1 MANIVLKHQVS
12 TGLAPSLEA
21 LKRGEIAINLADGDI
36 YYRKVTN
43 AGEESTDVVTK
54 LDIAGALSRLAD
66 TEITTPAEGQALV
79 YDGTAAKW
87 KNVTLTTANIS
98 NFATAVEAI
107 LSEAAGDSL
116 QAHSDKLDKLAALET
131 QGTIVQT
138 ADGYA
143 TRTIESTTLTVTNG
157 DGVAGNPTIEMPA
170 SGVTANTYGSATAIP
185 VITVDAQGRVTAAS
199 TESISSTLN
208 VAGDAG
214 TDEIALGTDTLTVA
228 GAGGLETAVTDNTIT
243 VTAGDTIV
251 KTSGAQTIG
260 DVKTFTTAPEISAE
274 MTLDSATDNQAV
286 KVALL
291 KEQTIYTDA
300 NEAGA
305 TAAVGGIQKG
315 KRYENADILD
325 IINDL
330 LHPYVAPTNIRLSLN
345 EAGGTFEKGV
355 TKSISSG
362 TVSWTAGSQAITK
375 AEILQG
381 GSSVAGEAAVSSG
394 NSIAVTLT
402 SPVSVTD
409 NASFTPRVTDATKAT
424 TGSAVSF
431 TFVYPFYHGVI
442 EAATTVDETS
452 VKALTKDVSSKGTKT
467 YTYDTAGATKK
478 CVIAFPAAYGNLK
491 SVLDPNNFE
500 NVDSFI
506 KQTFNITGL
515 DSTAQSYNVYVCET
529 NVASMA
535 FKFSF

>member
-1 MANIVLKHQVS
+1 MANVILKHQVT
-12 TGLAPSLEA
+12 TGLAPQLDV
-21 LKRGEIAINLADGDI
+21 LKRGEIAINLVDGDI

-43 AGEESTDVVTK
+43 AGEESTDVVTR

-66 TEITTPAEGQALV
+66 AEITTPAEGQALV

-157 DGVAGNPTIEMPA
+157 NGVAGNPTIEMPA

-208 VAGDAG
+208 VAGDEG
-214 TDEIALGTDTLTVA
+214 TDAVALGTDTLTVA

-251 KTSGAQTIG
+251 KTSGAQTIA
-260 DVKTFTTAPEISAE
+260 DTKTFSTAPEISAE
-274 MTLDSATDNQAV
+274 MTMAAATDNQAV

-291 KEQTIYTDA
+291 KEQTVYTDA

-305 TAAVGGIQKG
+305 TAAVGGIAKG

-355 TKSISSG
+355 TKTISSG
-362 TVSWTAGSQAITK
+362 TVSWTAGSQAISK
-375 AEILQG
+375 AEILQ
-381 GSSVAGEAAVSSG
+381 SSVAVGEAAVSSG
-394 NSIAVTLT
+394 SSVAVTIT
-402 SPVSVTD
+402 SPVEVDD
-409 NASFTPRVTDATKAT
+409 NTSFTPRVTDATKMT

-442 EAATTVDETS
+442 EAATAVDETS
-452 VKALTKDVSSKGTKT
+452 VKALTKDVSVKGTKT
-467 YTYDTAGATKK
+467 YTYDTAGTTKK
-478 CVIAFPAAYGNLK
+478 CVIAFSAAYGDLK

-506 KQTFNITGL
+506 KQTFTITGL

>member
-1 MANIVLKHQVS
+1 MANIILKHQVT
-12 TGLAPSLEA
+12 TGLAPQLEA

-43 AGEESTDVVTK
+43 AGEDSTDVVTK

-66 TEITTPAEGQALV
+66 TEISTPAEGQALV
-79 YDGTAAKW
+79 YDAASSKW
-87 KNVTLTTANIS
+87 KNITLTTTNIS
-98 NFATAVEAI
+98 NFAAAVEAV
-107 LSEAAGDSL
+107 LSEAAGDTL
-116 QAHSDKLDKLAALET
+116 QAHSDKLDKIAALST

-138 ADGYA
+138 ADGYV
-143 TRTIESTTLTVTNG
+143 TRTLESTTLTVTNG
-157 DGVAGNPTIEMPA
+157 NGVDGNPTIEMPA
-170 SGVTANTYGSATAIP
+170 SGVTANTYGSASAIP

-199 TESISSTLN
+199 TEAISSTLN
-208 VAGDAG
+208 VAGDEG
-214 TDEIALGTDTLTVA
+214 TDAVALGTDTLTVA

-260 DVKTFTTAPEISAE
+260 DVKTFSAAPEITAAQQ
-274 MTLDSATDNQAV
+274 MASATDNQAV

-291 KEQTIYTDA
+291 KEQTVYTDQ

-305 TAAVGGIQKG
+305 TAAVGGIAKG
-315 KRYENADILD
+315 KRYENADIID

-330 LHPYVAPTNIRLSLN
+330 LHPYVKPSNVRLSLN
-345 EAGGTFEKGV
+345 EAGGVFEKGT
-355 TKSISSG
+355 TKNITSG
-362 TVSWTAGSQAITK
+362 TVSWTAGSQQVIK
-375 AEILQG
+375 AEILE
-381 GSSVAGEAAVSSG
+381 GSSTVAGTAEVSSG
-394 NSIAVTLT
+394 TSIQVNFTEPD
-402 SPVSVTD
+402 SFGD
-409 NASFTPRVTDATKAT
+409 NISFTPRVTDATGTT

-442 EAATTVDETS
+442 EAATEVDETS
-452 VKALTKDVSSKGTKT
+452 VKALTKDVSVKGTKT
-467 YTYDTAGATKK
+467 YTYDTAGTTKK
-478 CVIAFPAAYGNLK
+478 CVIAFPASYGVLK

-515 DSTAQSYNVYVCET
+515 DATAQSYNVYVCET

>member
-1 MANIVLKHQVS
+1 MANIILKHQVT
-12 TGLAPSLEA
+12 TGLAPQLEA

-43 AGEESTDVVTK
+43 AGEDSTDVVTK

-66 TEITTPAEGQALV
+66 AQISTPAEGQALV
-79 YDGTAAKW
+79 YDSASAKW
-87 KNVTLTTANIS
+87 KNITLTTTNIS
-98 NFATAVEAI
+98 NFSAAVEAI
-107 LSEAAGDSL
+107 LSSAAGDTL
-116 QAHSDKLDKLAALET
+116 QAHSDKLDKIAALST

-157 DGVAGNPTIEMPA
+157 NGVDGNPTIEMPA

-199 TESISSTLN
+199 TEAISSTLN
-208 VAGDAG
+208 VAGDEG
-214 TDEIALGTDTLTVA
+214 TDAVALGTDTLKVA

-251 KTSGAQTIG
+251 KTSGAQTIA
-260 DVKTFTTAPEISAE
+260 DVKTFSAAPEISAE

-291 KEQTIYTDA
+291 KEQTVYTDQNA
-300 NEAGA
+300 AGA
-305 TAAVGGIQKG
+305 TAAVGGIAKG

-330 LHPYVAPTNIRLSLN
+330 LHPYVAPSNIRLSLN

-362 TVSWTAGSQAITK
+362 TVSWTAGSQSITK

-381 GSSVAGEAAVSSG
+381 GAAAGEASVSSG
-394 NSIAVTLT
+394 TSVAVTIT
-402 SPVSVTD
+402 SPVQVSD
-409 NASFTPRVTDATKAT
+409 NTSFTPRVTDATKAT

-467 YTYDTAGATKK
+467 YTYDTDGTTKK
-478 CVIAFPAAYGNLK
+478 CVIAYPASYGDLK

-506 KQTFNITGL
+506 KQTMNITGL
-515 DSTAQSYNVYVCET
+515 DATAQSYNVYVCET